1 MADPFSFELVS
12 PERLLLSEQVAQVV
26 VPGTEGEFTVL
37 KNHAPFMST
46 IKPGVV
52 TVTPVSGQPMRFY
65 VRGGFADVN
74 GSGLTI
80 LAEQAIPSSKA
91 KETMLRSFDFSV
103 VPGKSYRYR
112 ARLDFLAGMSN
123 RHGERTGE
131 WSQPTEAVT
140 VP

>member
-74 GSGLTI
+74 ASGLTI
-80 LAEQAIPSSKA
+80 LAEQAIPVEQLDASDLA
-91 KETMLRSFDFSV
+91 LQVRNAEEDV
-103 VPGKSYRYR
+103 AD
-112 ARLDFLAGMSN
+112 ARDDATRTAASTRLAQLKDVQAILG
-123 RHGERTGE
+123 H
-131 WSQPTEAVT
+131 
-140 VP
+140 